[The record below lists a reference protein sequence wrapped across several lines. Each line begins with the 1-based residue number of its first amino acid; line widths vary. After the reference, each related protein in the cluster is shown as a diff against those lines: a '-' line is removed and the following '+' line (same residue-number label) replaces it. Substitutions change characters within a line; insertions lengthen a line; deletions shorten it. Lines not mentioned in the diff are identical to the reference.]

1 MGLQSQTQPRD
12 WTELN
17 WCVYVS
23 IVCKFIHINYLFVLV
38 VLVVLLVVVMMTVLT
53 QRQTH
58 MPSRARQVTSV
69 CEAAKD
75 KWEEVIVCV
84 ET

>member
-1 MGLQSQTQPRD
+1 
-12 WTELN
+12 
-17 WCVYVS
+17 
-23 IVCKFIHINYLFVLV
+23 VLV
-38 VLVVLLVVVMMTVLT
+38 VLVVLLVVVVMTVIT

-58 MPSRARQVTSV
+58 MPSRAHQVTSV

-75 KWEEVIVCV
+75 ELEEVIGYV